1 VSYCYRLRF
10 RSASG
15 LTSQEKSAI
24 LTIPSFTRPL
34 SVKTSDVDLSSAKWF
49 SIETCGYDSEI
60 QAKIEGQHLAEVLT
74 LAGVIGRLGIDV
86 GVHSAGLSFGAEFRQ
101 AFLQQFGRELRGE
114 VHGVDVFKEGSVS
127 IIGSQIGG
135 HSHSSKE
142 RWEALIGEAS
152 RLVLKLTGRQSICAR
167 LINDSFFVPSFD
179 VQFILRISAVEA
191 LCTQEKLDKNFQDMA
206 DALLGPLEK
215 LDGDE
220 RNKKILRDAIDR
232 ARVETIAKAYRA
244 KIEPLLGPEKR
255 KQFDKLYR
263 TRGKFLH
270 RGKERGSLATAA
282 SETLEI
288 ASDLL
293 IAELRASSLC

>member
-15 LTSQEKSAI
+15 LTSQERSAI
-24 LTIPSFTRPL
+24 LTIQSFPRPL
-34 SVKTSDVDLSSAKWF
+34 TIKTQDVDLSSAKWL

-60 QAKIEGQHLAEVLT
+60 QAKIEGQHLAEILT

-86 GVHSAGLSFGAEFRQ
+86 GGDGAGISFGAELRQ
-101 AFLQQFGRELRGE
+101 AFSQQFGRELRGE
-114 VHGVDVFKEGSVS
+114 VHGIDVFKEGSVS

-135 HSHSSKE
+135 HSHSSRE
-142 RWEALIGEAS
+142 RWESLIDEAS
-152 RLVLKLTGRQSICAR
+152 GLVPKLTKRQSICAR

-191 LCTQEKLDKNFQDMA
+191 LCTQERLDKNFQDMA
-206 DALLGPLEK
+206 DSLLRSLEK
-215 LDGDE
+215 LGGNE
-220 RNKKILRDAIDR
+220 SNKKILRDAIDR

-244 KIEPLLGPEKR
+244 KIEGLLSSERR

-270 RGKERGSLATAA
+270 RGEERGSLAAA
-282 SETLEI
+282 AGEALDI

-293 IAELRASSLC
+293 IAELRASLA